1 MYPLPLWAV
10 EGVKTSS
17 GAKQEVGCKRR
28 RRKRKR
34 KRRRRRR
41 GPSPIAIQSRRSQA
55 ALLPRPR
62 TALATAEQLS
72 SFLPLV
78 FSGKLRINAGKKVER
93 KYKTYSDQKSLK
105 WIDPFHIE
113 FPFLKKGSK
122 SFKALF
128 VFISKRRI

>member
-1 MYPLPLWAV
+1 M
-10 EGVKTSS
+10 
-17 GAKQEVGCKRR
+17 
-28 RRKRKR
+28 
-34 KRRRRRR
+34 
-41 GPSPIAIQSRRSQA
+41 
-55 ALLPRPR
+55 LPRPR

-113 FPFLKKGSK
+113 FPFLKKK
-122 SFKALF
+122 IK
-128 VFISKRRI
+128 VFESSLRFYLKKENLGYWAYR